1 MVCLL
6 TFVWKAYIFIT
17 DKKTKGVLKMIEK
30 AGGGIYSV
38 LALRD
43 IVIFPHVVV
52 PLFVGRDKSI
62 AALESAMKEKKQIL
76 LIAQTD
82 AQMETP
88 HTGDLYRI
96 GTLANV
102 LQMLKLPDGTIK
114 ILVDGTGRARVMD
127 WTQSEPFFEA
137 HAASMPEK
145 ESDATKVD
153 ALMRSVLEQFEKYVQ
168 LSGAVS
174 PELITAVGNVT
185 DPTKFADIIATH
197 LAIKVEEKQKI
208 LEKNTLTDRLAALF
222 AIMEKE
228 IEVLNVEQNIRKRVK
243 KQMEKTQREY
253 YLNEQIKAIQKE
265 LGDSADDASEL
276 GELEKKI
283 KDAKMPKEVTEKAL
297 TELKRLKMMGG
308 MSAEAGVI
316 RNYIEWL
323 LCLPWNEKKDLK
335 LDLKQA
341 EKILDEDHYGL
352 DKVKERILEF
362 LAVQKRTGNVKGS
375 ILCLI
380 GPPGV
385 GKTSLGQSIARA
397 TGRTFVRASLGGMH
411 DEAEIRGHRRT
422 YIGAMPGKIVQS
434 MKKAGNIN
442 PLFLLDEIDKVG
454 NDYRGDPA
462 SALLE
467 VLDPEQ
473 NKTFADHYLD
483 VDYDLSNVMF
493 ICTANDV
500 STMPKPLLDRMEII
514 RLSGYTEDE
523 KLQIAKRHLI
533 PKQLEMTG
541 LKPEEISLDDSAIL
555 ELIRSYTM
563 ESGVRQLEREIAKVA
578 RKVVK
583 DIQTKH
589 LKKAMLTQKNVK
601 KYAGV
606 PHHFFGVADKEDL
619 VGVANGLYYSEVG
632 GGIMPHEVLTMA
644 GDGKTMLTGKL
655 GEVFKETVQAG
666 RSYVRAHA
674 ADFGIEDDKLN
685 KQDIHLHVPEGAQP
699 KEGPSSGVAIITAL
713 VSALTGIPVKK
724 QVAMTGEI
732 TLRGRVLA
740 IGGLKEKLLGALR
753 AGIKTVFIPAENKSD
768 LEELPKNVKENLNI
782 VLVSRIEEVL
792 RNALT
797 KPFKKK

>member
-1 MVCLL
+1 
-6 TFVWKAYIFIT
+6 
-17 DKKTKGVLKMIEK
+17 MIEK
-30 AGGGIYSV
+30 ATDGIYPV

-43 IVIFPHVVV
+43 IVIFPNVIV

-62 AALESAMKEKKQIL
+62 MALENAMTEKKQVL
-76 LIAQTD
+76 LIAQMD
-82 AQMETP
+82 AQMDTP

-102 LQMLKLPDGTIK
+102 LQFLKLPDGTIK
-114 ILVDGTGRARVMD
+114 ILIEGTSRARVMD
-127 WTQSEPFFEA
+127 WTQNEPFFEA
-137 HAASMPEK
+137 HVASMPEK
-145 ESDATKVD
+145 EGEDTTKID
-153 ALMRSVLEQFEKYVQ
+153 ALTRSVLEQFEKYVQ
-168 LSGAVS
+168 LSGVIS
-174 PELITAVGNVT
+174 PEIITAVSNVKN
-185 DPTKFADIIATH
+185 PTKFADIVATH
-197 LAIKVEEKQKI
+197 LSIPVEEKQKL
-208 LEKNTLTDRLAALF
+208 LEITSLTERLSQLF

-228 IEVLNVEQNIRKRVK
+228 LEVLNVERNIRKRVK
-243 KQMEKTQREY
+243 KQMEKSQREY
-253 YLNEQIKAIQKE
+253 YLNEQMKAIQKE

-283 KDAKMPKEVTEKAL
+283 KSAHMSKEATEKAL
-297 TELKRLKMMGG
+297 TELKRLRMMGS

-323 LCLPWNEKKDLK
+323 LALPWTAQKELQ
-335 LDLKQA
+335 LDLKKA
-341 EKILDEDHYGL
+341 EQILDEDHYGL
-352 DKVKERILEF
+352 KKVKERILEF
-362 LAVQKRTGNVKGS
+362 LAVQKRVGHVKGS

-422 YIGAMPGKIVQS
+422 YIGSMPGKIIQS

-473 NKTFADHYLD
+473 NKTFSDHYLD

-500 STMPKPLLDRMEII
+500 SHMPSPLLDRMEII

-523 KLQIAKRHLI
+523 KLEIAKRHLI
-533 PKQLEMTG
+533 PRQLDLTG
-541 LKPEEISLDDSAIL
+541 LKKEELTFEDAAIL

-563 ESGVRQLEREIAKVA
+563 EAGVRQLEREIAKIA

-583 DIQTKH
+583 EIQTKSIE
-589 LKKAMLTQKNVK
+589 KVAITQKNVK

-606 PHHFFGVADKEDL
+606 PHHFFGIADKEDQ
-619 VGVANGLYYSEVG
+619 VGVSNGLYYSEVG
-632 GGIMPHEVLTMA
+632 GGIMPHEVLTMS
-644 GDGKTMLTGKL
+644 GTGKLTFTGKL
-655 GEVFKETVQAG
+655 GDVFKETVEVA

-674 ADFGIEDDKLN
+674 KDFGIDEEKLN

-699 KEGPSSGVAIITAL
+699 KEGPSSGVAIVTAL
-713 VSALTGIPVKK
+713 VSALTGISVKK
-724 QVAMTGEI
+724 QMAMTGEI
-732 TLRGRVLA
+732 TLRGRILA

-753 AGIKTVFIPAENKSD
+753 AGIKTVFIPQENKND
-768 LEELPKNVKENLNI
+768 MEELPDNVKKQLNI
-782 VLVSRIEEVL
+782 IFVSRIDEVL
-792 RNALT
+792 DAVLT
-797 KPFKKK
+797 QKPKKSS

>member
-1 MVCLL
+1 M
-6 TFVWKAYIFIT
+6 T
-17 DKKTKGVLKMIEK
+17 EK
-30 AGGGIYSV
+30 ATDGIYPV

-43 IVIFPHVVV
+43 IVIFPNVVV

-62 AALESAMKEKKQIL
+62 AALESAMAEKKPIL

-82 AQMETP
+82 AQMDTP
-88 HTGDLYRI
+88 HTGDLYRV
-96 GTLANV
+96 GTLANI
-102 LQMLKLPDGTIK
+102 LQLLRLPDGTIK
-114 ILVDGTGRARVMD
+114 ILVDGTTRARVMD

-137 HAASMPEK
+137 HAASVPMK
-145 ESDATKVD
+145 EEDQDKIDTLV
-153 ALMRSVLEQFEKYVQ
+153 RSVMEQFQTYVQ
-168 LSGAVS
+168 LSGTISPDILTAVS
-174 PELITAVGNVT
+174 QIK
-185 DPTKFADIIATH
+185 DPVKFADIIATH
-197 LAIKVEEKQKI
+197 LSIKIEEKQKL
-208 LEKNTLTDRLAALF
+208 LEIASLDDQLSALF
-222 AIMEKE
+222 AAMEKE
-228 IEVLNVEQNIRKRVK
+228 IEVLNMERNIRKRVK
-243 KQMEKTQREY
+243 KQMEKSQREY

-265 LGDSADDASEL
+265 LGDSAEDASEL

-283 KDAKMPKEVTEKAL
+283 NAAHMSKEATEKAL
-297 TELKRLKMMGG
+297 TELKRLKIMGN

-323 LCLPWNEKKDLK
+323 IALPWTAQKKLQ
-335 LDLKQA
+335 LDLKKA
-341 EKILDEDHYGL
+341 EQILDEDHYGL
-352 DKVKERILEF
+352 KKVKERILEF
-362 LAVQKRTGNVKGS
+362 LAVQKRVGHVKGS

-422 YIGAMPGKIVQS
+422 YIGSMPGKIIQS
-434 MKKAGNIN
+434 MKKAGNLN

-473 NKTFADHYLD
+473 NKTFSDHYLD

-493 ICTANDV
+493 ICTANDT
-500 STMPKPLLDRMEII
+500 SSMPSPLLDRMEII

-523 KLQIAKRHLI
+523 KLEIAKRHLV
-533 PKQLEMTG
+533 PRQLDLTG
-541 LKPEEISLDDSAIL
+541 LKKDELTFDDAALL

-563 ESGVRQLEREIAKVA
+563 EAGVRQLEREIAKIA

-583 DIQTKH
+583 ELQTKSIQQIVI
-589 LKKAMLTQKNVK
+589 TPKNVK

-606 PHHFFGVADKEDL
+606 PRHFFGIADKEDQI
-619 VGVANGLYYSEVG
+619 GVSNGLYYSEVG
-632 GGIMPHEVLTMA
+632 GGIMPHEVLTMS
-644 GDGKTMLTGKL
+644 GTGKLTFTGKL
-655 GEVFKETVQAG
+655 GDVFKETVEVA

-674 ADFGIEDDKLN
+674 KDFGIDEKKLS

-699 KEGPSSGVAIITAL
+699 KEGPSSGVAIVTAL
-713 VSALTGIPVKK
+713 VSALTGAPVKK
-724 QVAMTGEI
+724 QIAMTGEI
-732 TLRGRVLA
+732 TLRGRILA

-753 AGIKTVFIPAENKSD
+753 AGIKTVFIPTENKND
-768 LEELPKNVKENLNI
+768 LEDLPDNVKDNLEI
-782 VLVSRIEEVL
+782 ILVSRIEEVL
-792 RNALT
+792 QHAL
-797 KPFKKK
+797 KKA

>member
-1 MVCLL
+1 MV
-6 TFVWKAYIFIT
+6 
-17 DKKTKGVLKMIEK
+17 EK
-30 AGGGIYSV
+30 AVDGIYSV

-43 IVIFPHVVV
+43 IVVFPGVVV

-62 AALESAMKEKKQIL
+62 AALEHAMSEKKQIL

-82 AQMETP
+82 SQMDTP
-88 HTGDLYRI
+88 HTGDLYRV

-102 LQMLKLPDGTIK
+102 LQLLKLPDGTIK
-114 ILVDGTGRARVMD
+114 ILVEGTNRARVMD
-127 WTQSEPFFEA
+127 WTQDEPYFEA

-145 ESDATKVD
+145 DEDATKVD
-153 ALMRSVLEQFEKYVQ
+153 ALMRSVMDQFEKYIQ
-168 LSGAVS
+168 LSGVVS
-174 PELITAVGNVT
+174 PEIITAVLNVKN
-185 DPTKFADIIATH
+185 PIRFADVVATH
-197 LAIKVEEKQKI
+197 LVIKAEEKQKL
-208 LEKNTLTDRLAALF
+208 LETVFLTERLSALF
-222 AIMEKE
+222 GIMEKE
-228 IEVLNVEQNIRKRVK
+228 IEVLNVERNIRKRVK
-243 KQMEKTQREY
+243 KQMEKSQREY
-253 YLNEQIKAIQKE
+253 YLNEQMKAIQKE
-265 LGDSADDASEL
+265 LGDSADDASEF

-283 KDAKMPKEVTEKAL
+283 KEAKMSQEATEKAL
-297 TELKRLKMMGG
+297 AELKRLRIMGN

-323 LCLPWNEKKDLK
+323 VALPWAEQKELQ

-362 LAVQKRTGNVKGS
+362 LAVQKRTGHVKGS

-473 NKTFADHYLD
+473 NKTFSDHYLD

-500 STMPKPLLDRMEII
+500 SRMPSPLLDRMEVI

-523 KLQIAKRHLI
+523 KVEITKRHLI
-533 PKQLEMTG
+533 PRQLELAG
-541 LKPEEISLDDSAIL
+541 LKSGELSFDEAAVL

-563 ESGVRQLEREIAKVA
+563 ESGVRQLEREIAKIA

-583 DIQTKH
+583 EIQTKSVGSVVI
-589 LKKAMLTQKNVK
+589 TSKNVK

-606 PHHFFGVADKEDL
+606 PRHFFGVADKEDQ
-619 VGVANGLYYSEVG
+619 VGVCNGLYYSEVG
-632 GGIMPHEVLTMA
+632 GGIMPHEVLTMS
-644 GDGKTMLTGKL
+644 GTGKIMLTGKL
-655 GEVFKETVQAG
+655 GDVFKETVEAG

-674 ADFGIEDDKLN
+674 DEFGIVEDKLN

-699 KEGPSSGVAIITAL
+699 KEGPSSGVAVITAL
-713 VSALTGIPVKK
+713 VSALTGIAVKK

-732 TLRGRVLA
+732 TLRGRILA

-753 AGIKTVFIPAENKSD
+753 AGIQTVFIPKENKND
-768 LEELPKNVKENLNI
+768 LDELPQNVKQSLNI
-782 VLVSRIEEVL
+782 VLVGHIEEVL
-792 RNALT
+792 AQALV
-797 KPFKKK
+797 KPLSKGK

>member
-1 MVCLL
+1 M
-6 TFVWKAYIFIT
+6 T
-17 DKKTKGVLKMIEK
+17 EK
-30 AGGGIYSV
+30 SVDGIYPV

-43 IVIFPHVVV
+43 IVIFPNVVV

-62 AALESAMKEKKQIL
+62 AALENAMAEKKQIL
-76 LIAQTD
+76 LVSQLD
-82 AQMETP
+82 AQMDTP
-88 HTGDLYRI
+88 YTGDLYRI

-102 LQMLKLPDGTIK
+102 LQLLKLPDGTIK
-114 ILVDGTGRARVMD
+114 ILIEGVTRARVMD
-127 WTQSEPFFEA
+127 WTQSDPFFEA

-145 ESDATKVD
+145 EDDATKVD

-168 LSGAVS
+168 LSGSVS
-174 PELITAVGNVT
+174 PEIITAVSNVKE
-185 DPTKFADIIATH
+185 PTKFADIVATH
-197 LAIKVEEKQKI
+197 SAVKVEEKQKI
-208 LEKNTLTDRLAALF
+208 LEMTSLTERLSALF

-228 IEVLNVEQNIRKRVK
+228 IEVLNVERNIRKRVK
-243 KQMEKTQREY
+243 KQMEKSQREY
-253 YLNEQIKAIQKE
+253 YLNEQMKAIQKE

-283 KDAKMPKEVTEKAL
+283 KAANMSKEATEKAM
-297 TELKRLKMMGG
+297 TELKRLRIMGG

-323 LCLPWNEKKDLK
+323 IALPWTAQKELQ
-335 LDLKQA
+335 LDLKKA
-341 EKILDEDHYGL
+341 EQILDEDHYGL
-352 DKVKERILEF
+352 KKVKERILEF
-362 LAVQKRTGNVKGS
+362 LAVQKRVGHVKGS

-422 YIGAMPGKIVQS
+422 YIGSMPGKIIQS

-473 NKTFADHYLD
+473 NKTFSDHYLD

-493 ICTANDV
+493 ICTAND
-500 STMPKPLLDRMEII
+500 TTNMPSPLLDRMEII

-523 KLQIAKRHLI
+523 KLEIAKRHLI
-533 PKQLEMTG
+533 PRQLELTG
-541 LKPEEISLDDSAIL
+541 LKKTELTFDDAAIL

-563 ESGVRQLEREIAKVA
+563 EAGVRQLEREIAKIA

-583 DIQTKH
+583 EIQTKSVESV
-589 LKKAMLTQKNVK
+589 AITQKNVK

-606 PHHFFGVADKEDL
+606 PRHFFGIADKEDQ
-619 VGVANGLYYSEVG
+619 VGVSNGLYYSEVG

-644 GDGKTMLTGKL
+644 GTGKLTFTGKL
-655 GEVFKETVQAG
+655 GDVFKETVEVA

-674 ADFGIEDDKLN
+674 TDFGIDEEKLN
-685 KQDIHLHVPEGAQP
+685 KLDIHLHVPEGAQP
-699 KEGPSSGVAIITAL
+699 KEGPSSGVAIVTAL

-724 QVAMTGEI
+724 QMAMTGEI
-732 TLRGRVLA
+732 TLRGRILA

-753 AGIKTVFIPAENKSD
+753 AGIKTVFIPTENKND
-768 LEELPKNVKENLNI
+768 LEELPDNVKKDLNI
-782 VLVSRIEEVL
+782 IFVSRIEEVL
-792 RNALT
+792 AQVLT
-797 KPFKKK
+797 KPLKAKK

>member
-1 MVCLL
+1 
-6 TFVWKAYIFIT
+6 
-17 DKKTKGVLKMIEK
+17 MIEK
-30 AGGGIYSV
+30 AVDGIYPV

-43 IVIFPHVVV
+43 IVIFPNIVV

-62 AALESAMKEKKQIL
+62 AALENAMAEKKQVL
-76 LIAQTD
+76 LISQQD
-82 AQMETP
+82 AQMDTP

-102 LQMLKLPDGTIK
+102 LQLLNLQDGTIK
-114 ILVDGTGRARVMD
+114 ILIEGTTRARVMD

-137 HAASMPEK
+137 HAASMPDK
-145 ESDATKVD
+145 EEDATKVD
-153 ALMRSVLEQFEKYVQ
+153 VLTRSVLEQFEKYVQ
-168 LSGAVS
+168 LSGAIS
-174 PELITAVGNVT
+174 PEVISAVANVK
-185 DPTKFADIIATH
+185 DPVKFADIVATH
-197 LAIKVEEKQKI
+197 LAVKVEEKQKI
-208 LEKNTLTDRLAALF
+208 LEKTSLIDRLSALF

-228 IEVLNVEQNIRKRVK
+228 IEVLNVESNIRKRVK
-243 KQMEKTQREY
+243 KQMEKSQREY
-253 YLNEQIKAIQKE
+253 YLNEQMKAIQKE

-283 KDAKMPKEVTEKAL
+283 KAANMSKEATEKAM
-297 TELKRLKMMGG
+297 TELKRLRIMGG

-323 LCLPWNEKKDLK
+323 IALPWTTQKELQ
-335 LDLKQA
+335 LDLEQA
-341 EKILDEDHYGL
+341 EKILNEDHYGL
-352 DKVKERILEF
+352 KKVKERILEF
-362 LAVQKRTGNVKGS
+362 LAVQKRVGHVKGS

-422 YIGAMPGKIVQS
+422 YIGSMPGKIIQS

-473 NKTFADHYLD
+473 NKTFSDHYLD

-493 ICTANDV
+493 ICTANDT
-500 STMPKPLLDRMEII
+500 SSMPSPLLDRMEII
-514 RLSGYTEDE
+514 RLSGYTEEE
-523 KLQIAKRHLI
+523 KLEIAKRHLI
-533 PKQLEMTG
+533 PRQLELTG
-541 LKPEEISLDDSAIL
+541 LKKEELSFDDNAIL

-563 ESGVRQLEREIAKVA
+563 EAGVRQLEREIAKIA

-583 DIQTKH
+583 EIQTKSVH
-589 LKKAMLTQKNVK
+589 NIAITQKNVK

-606 PHHFFGVADKEDL
+606 PRHFFGIADKEDQ
-619 VGVANGLYYSEVG
+619 VGVSNGLYYSEVG

-644 GDGKTMLTGKL
+644 GSGKLTFTGKL
-655 GEVFKETVQAG
+655 GDVFKETVEVA

-674 ADFGIEDDKLN
+674 KDFGIDENKLN
-685 KQDIHLHVPEGAQP
+685 KLDIHLHVPEGAQP
-699 KEGPSSGVAIITAL
+699 KEGPSSGVAIVTAL

-724 QVAMTGEI
+724 QMAMTGEI
-732 TLRGRVLA
+732 TLRGRILA

-753 AGIKTVFIPAENKSD
+753 AGIKTVFIPAENKND
-768 LEELPKNVKENLNI
+768 MDEIPDNVKDGLNVI
-782 VLVSRIEEVL
+782 FVSCIEDVLTNV
-792 RNALT
+792 LT
-797 KPFKKK
+797 KPLPAKK

>member
-1 MVCLL
+1 M
-6 TFVWKAYIFIT
+6 T
-17 DKKTKGVLKMIEK
+17 EK
-30 AGGGIYSV
+30 PVDGIYPV

-43 IVIFPHVVV
+43 IVIFPNVVV

-62 AALESAMKEKKQIL
+62 AALENAMAEKKQIL
-76 LIAQTD
+76 LISQLD
-82 AQMETP
+82 AQMDTP
-88 HTGDLYRI
+88 YTGDLYRI

-102 LQMLKLPDGTIK
+102 LQLLKLPDGTIK
-114 ILVDGTGRARVMD
+114 ILIEGVARARVMD
-127 WTQSEPFFEA
+127 WTQSDPFFEA
-137 HAASMPEK
+137 HAASIPEK
-145 ESDATKVD
+145 EDDATKVD
-153 ALMRSVLEQFEKYVQ
+153 ALMRSVMEQFEKYVQ
-168 LSGAVS
+168 LSGSVS
-174 PELITAVGNVT
+174 PEIITAVSNVK
-185 DPTKFADIIATH
+185 DPTKFADIVATH
-197 LAIKVEEKQKI
+197 MAVKVEEKQKI
-208 LEKNTLTDRLAALF
+208 LEMASLTERLSSLF

-228 IEVLNVEQNIRKRVK
+228 IEVLNVERNIRKRVK
-243 KQMEKTQREY
+243 KQMEKSQREY
-253 YLNEQIKAIQKE
+253 YLNEQMKAIQKE

-283 KDAKMPKEVTEKAL
+283 KAANMSKEATEKAM
-297 TELKRLKMMGG
+297 TELKRLRIMGG

-323 LCLPWNEKKDLK
+323 IALPWTAQKELQ
-335 LDLKQA
+335 LDLKKA
-341 EKILDEDHYGL
+341 EQILDEDHYGL
-352 DKVKERILEF
+352 KKVKERILEF
-362 LAVQKRTGNVKGS
+362 LAVQKRVGHVKGS

-422 YIGAMPGKIVQS
+422 YIGSMPGKIIQS

-473 NKTFADHYLD
+473 NKTFSDHYLD

-493 ICTANDV
+493 ICTANDT
-500 STMPKPLLDRMEII
+500 STMPSPLLDRMEII

-523 KLQIAKRHLI
+523 KLEIAKRHLI
-533 PKQLEMTG
+533 PRQLELTG
-541 LKPEEISLDDSAIL
+541 LKKTELTFDDPAIL

-563 ESGVRQLEREIAKVA
+563 EAGVRQLEREIAKIA

-583 DIQTKH
+583 EIQTKSVENI
-589 LKKAMLTQKNVK
+589 AITQKNVK

-606 PHHFFGVADKEDL
+606 PRHFFGIADKEDQ
-619 VGVANGLYYSEVG
+619 VGVSNGLYYSEVG

-644 GDGKTMLTGKL
+644 GTGKLTFTGKL
-655 GEVFKETVQAG
+655 GDVFKETVEVA

-674 ADFGIEDDKLN
+674 KDFGIDEEKLN
-685 KQDIHLHVPEGAQP
+685 KLDIHLHVPEGAQP
-699 KEGPSSGVAIITAL
+699 KEGPSSGVAIVTAL

-724 QVAMTGEI
+724 QMAMTGEI
-732 TLRGRVLA
+732 TLRGRILA

-753 AGIKTVFIPAENKSD
+753 AGIKTVFIPTENKND
-768 LEELPKNVKENLNI
+768 LEELPDNVKKDLNI
-782 VLVSRIEEVL
+782 IFVSRIEEVL
-792 RNALT
+792 DQVLT
-797 KPFKKK
+797 KSLKSKK

>member
-1 MVCLL
+1 M
-6 TFVWKAYIFIT
+6 T
-17 DKKTKGVLKMIEK
+17 EK
-30 AGGGIYSV
+30 AVDGIYPV

-43 IVIFPHVVV
+43 IVIFPNVVV

-62 AALESAMKEKKQIL
+62 AALENAMEGKKQIL

-82 AQMETP
+82 AQMDTP

-102 LQMLKLPDGTIK
+102 LQLLKLPDGTIK
-114 ILVDGTGRARVMD
+114 ILIDGTSRARVMD

-145 ESDATKVD
+145 EEDATKVD
-153 ALMRSVLEQFEKYVQ
+153 ALVRSVLEQFEKYVQ
-168 LSGAVS
+168 LSGSVS
-174 PELITAVGNVT
+174 PEIVTAVSNVK
-185 DPTKFADIIATH
+185 DPIKFADIVATH
-197 LAIKVEEKQKI
+197 MAIKVEEKQKL
-208 LEKNTLTDRLAALF
+208 LEMTSLTERLSSLF
-222 AIMEKE
+222 AVMEKE
-228 IEVLNVEQNIRKRVK
+228 IEVLNVERNIRKRVK
-243 KQMEKTQREY
+243 KQMEKSQREY
-253 YLNEQIKAIQKE
+253 YLNEQMKAIQKE

-283 KDAKMPKEVTEKAL
+283 KAANMSKEATEKAM
-297 TELKRLKMMGG
+297 TELKRLRIMGG

-323 LCLPWNEKKDLK
+323 IALPWTAQKELQ
-335 LDLKQA
+335 LDLKKA
-341 EKILDEDHYGL
+341 EQILDEDHYGL
-352 DKVKERILEF
+352 KKVKERILEF
-362 LAVQKRTGNVKGS
+362 LAVQKRVGHVKGS

-422 YIGAMPGKIVQS
+422 YIGSMPGKIIQS

-473 NKTFADHYLD
+473 NKTFSDHYLD

-500 STMPKPLLDRMEII
+500 SHMPSPLLDRMELI

-523 KLQIAKRHLI
+523 KLEIAKRHLI
-533 PKQLEMTG
+533 PRQLELTG
-541 LKPEEISLDDSAIL
+541 LKKQELTFDDDAIL

-563 ESGVRQLEREIAKVA
+563 EAGVRQLEREIAKIA

-583 DIQTKH
+583 EIQTKSTE
-589 LKKAMLTQKNVK
+589 KVAITQKNVK

-606 PHHFFGVADKEDL
+606 PRHFFGIADKEDQ
-619 VGVANGLYYSEVG
+619 VGVSNGLYYSEVG

-644 GDGKTMLTGKL
+644 GTGKLTFTGKL
-655 GEVFKETVQAG
+655 GDVFKETVEVA

-674 ADFGIEDDKLN
+674 KDFGINEEKLN
-685 KQDIHLHVPEGAQP
+685 KLDIHLHVPEGAQP
-699 KEGPSSGVAIITAL
+699 KEGPSSGVAIVTAL
-713 VSALTGIPVKK
+713 VSALTNNPVKK
-724 QVAMTGEI
+724 QIAMTGEI

-753 AGIKTVFIPAENKSD
+753 AGIKTVFIPAENKND
-768 LEELPKNVKENLNI
+768 LEELPDNVKKDLNI
-782 VLVSRIEEVL
+782 IFVSRIEEVL
-792 RNALT
+792 TQTL
-797 KPFKKK
+797 KHPLSKK

>member
-1 MVCLL
+1 M
-6 TFVWKAYIFIT
+6 TETAT
-17 DKKTKGVLKMIEK
+17 D
-30 AGGGIYSV
+30 GIYPV

-43 IVIFPHVVV
+43 IVIFPNVVV

-62 AALESAMKEKKQIL
+62 AALKSAMAEKKQIL
-76 LIAQTD
+76 LISQTD
-82 AQMETP
+82 AQMDTP

-102 LQMLKLPDGTIK
+102 LQLLPLPDGTIK
-114 ILVDGTGRARVMD
+114 ILVDGTTRARVMD

-137 HAASMPEK
+137 HAASVPVKAENADK
-145 ESDATKVD
+145 IDTLV
-153 ALMRSVLEQFEKYVQ
+153 RSVTEQFQTYVQ
-168 LSGAVS
+168 LSGTIS
-174 PELITAVGNVT
+174 PDILTAISQVK
-185 DPTKFADIIATH
+185 DPIKFADIVATH
-197 LAIKVEEKQKI
+197 LAIKIEEKQKL
-208 LEKNTLTDRLAALF
+208 LEISSLEDQLSALF
-222 AIMEKE
+222 AAMEKE
-228 IEVLNVEQNIRKRVK
+228 IEVLNMERNIRKRVK
-243 KQMEKTQREY
+243 KQMEKSQREY

-265 LGDSADDASEL
+265 LGDSADDSSEV

-283 KDAKMPKEVTEKAL
+283 KSAHMSKEATEKAL
-297 TELKRLKMMGG
+297 SELKRLRIMGN

-323 LCLPWNEKKDLK
+323 IALPWTAQKKLQ
-335 LDLKQA
+335 LDLKKA
-341 EKILDEDHYGL
+341 EQILDEDHYGL
-352 DKVKERILEF
+352 KKVKERILEF
-362 LAVQKRTGNVKGS
+362 LAVQKRIGHVKGS

-422 YIGAMPGKIVQS
+422 YIGSMPGKIIQN
-434 MKKAGNIN
+434 MKKAGNLN

-473 NKTFADHYLD
+473 NKTFSDHYLD

-493 ICTANDV
+493 ICTANDT
-500 STMPKPLLDRMEII
+500 STMPSPLLDRMEII

-523 KLQIAKRHLI
+523 KLEIAKRHLV
-533 PKQLEMTG
+533 PRQLELTG
-541 LKPEEISLDDSAIL
+541 LKKTELTFDDAALL

-563 ESGVRQLEREIAKVA
+563 EAGVRQLEREIAKIA

-583 DIQTKH
+583 EIQTKSV
-589 LKKAMLTQKNVK
+589 TQIAITTKNVK
-601 KYAGV
+601 KYAGI
-606 PHHFFGVADKEDL
+606 PRHFFGIADKEDQI
-619 VGVANGLYYSEVG
+619 GVSNGLYYSEVG

-644 GDGKTMLTGKL
+644 GSGKLTFTGKL
-655 GEVFKETVQAG
+655 GDVFKETVEVA

-674 ADFGIEDDKLN
+674 ADFGINEEKLN

-699 KEGPSSGVAIITAL
+699 KEGPSSGVAIVTAL
-713 VSALTGIPVKK
+713 VSALTGRPVKK
-724 QVAMTGEI
+724 QIAMTGEI
-732 TLRGRVLA
+732 TLRGRILA

-753 AGIKTVFIPAENKSD
+753 AGIKTVFIPKENKSD
-768 LEELPKNVKENLNI
+768 LEELPDNVKKNLEI
-782 VLVSRIEEVL
+782 IFVSRIEDVL
-792 RNALT
+792 QHAL
-797 KPFKKK
+797 KKA

>member
-1 MVCLL
+1 M
-6 TFVWKAYIFIT
+6 T
-17 DKKTKGVLKMIEK
+17 EK
-30 AGGGIYSV
+30 PVDGIYPV

-43 IVIFPHVVV
+43 IVIFPNVVV

-62 AALESAMKEKKQIL
+62 AALENAMAEKKQIL
-76 LIAQTD
+76 LISQLD
-82 AQMETP
+82 AQMDTP
-88 HTGDLYRI
+88 YTGDLYRI

-102 LQMLKLPDGTIK
+102 LQLLKLPDGTIK
-114 ILVDGTGRARVMD
+114 ILIEGVARARVMD
-127 WTQSEPFFEA
+127 WTQSDPFFEA
-137 HAASMPEK
+137 HAASIPEK
-145 ESDATKVD
+145 EDDATKVD
-153 ALMRSVLEQFEKYVQ
+153 ALMRSVMEQFEKYVQ
-168 LSGAVS
+168 LSGSVS
-174 PELITAVGNVT
+174 PEIITAVSNVK
-185 DPTKFADIIATH
+185 DPTKFADIVATH
-197 LAIKVEEKQKI
+197 MAVKVEEKQKI
-208 LEKNTLTDRLAALF
+208 LEMASLTERLSALF

-228 IEVLNVEQNIRKRVK
+228 IEVLNVERNIRKRVK
-243 KQMEKTQREY
+243 KQMEKSQREY
-253 YLNEQIKAIQKE
+253 YLNEQMKAIQKE

-283 KDAKMPKEVTEKAL
+283 KAANMSKEATEKAM
-297 TELKRLKMMGG
+297 TELKRLRIMGG

-323 LCLPWNEKKDLK
+323 IALPWTAQKELQ
-335 LDLKQA
+335 LDLKKA
-341 EKILDEDHYGL
+341 EQILDEDHYGL
-352 DKVKERILEF
+352 KKVKERILEF
-362 LAVQKRTGNVKGS
+362 LAVQKRVGHVKGS

-422 YIGAMPGKIVQS
+422 YIGSMPGKIIQS

-473 NKTFADHYLD
+473 NKTFSDHYLD

-493 ICTANDV
+493 ICTANDT
-500 STMPKPLLDRMEII
+500 STMPSPLLDRMEII

-523 KLQIAKRHLI
+523 KLEIAKRHLI
-533 PKQLEMTG
+533 PRQLELTG
-541 LKPEEISLDDSAIL
+541 LKKTELTFDDPAIL

-563 ESGVRQLEREIAKVA
+563 EAGVRQLEREIAKIA

-583 DIQTKH
+583 EIQTKSVENV
-589 LKKAMLTQKNVK
+589 AITQKNVK

-606 PHHFFGVADKEDL
+606 PRHFFGIADKEDQ
-619 VGVANGLYYSEVG
+619 VGVSNGLYYSEVG

-644 GDGKTMLTGKL
+644 GTGKLTFTGKL
-655 GEVFKETVQAG
+655 GDVFKETVEVA

-674 ADFGIEDDKLN
+674 KDFGIDEEKLN
-685 KQDIHLHVPEGAQP
+685 KLDIHLHVPEGAQP
-699 KEGPSSGVAIITAL
+699 KEGPSSGVAIVTAL

-724 QVAMTGEI
+724 QMAMTGEI
-732 TLRGRVLA
+732 TLRGRILA

-753 AGIKTVFIPAENKSD
+753 AGIKTVFIPTENKND
-768 LEELPKNVKENLNI
+768 LEELPDNVKKDLNI
-782 VLVSRIEEVL
+782 IFVSRIEEVL
-792 RNALT
+792 DQVLAKSL
-797 KPFKKK
+797 KSKK

>member
-1 MVCLL
+1 M
-6 TFVWKAYIFIT
+6 T
-17 DKKTKGVLKMIEK
+17 EK
-30 AGGGIYSV
+30 PIDGIYPV

-43 IVIFPHVVV
+43 IVIFPNVVV

-62 AALESAMKEKKQIL
+62 AALENAMAQKKQIL

-82 AQMETP
+82 AQMDTP
-88 HTGDLYRI
+88 YTGDLYRI

-102 LQMLKLPDGTIK
+102 LQLLKLPDGTIK
-114 ILVDGTGRARVMD
+114 ILIEGAKRARVMD
-127 WTQSEPFFEA
+127 WTQSDPFFEA

-145 ESDATKVD
+145 EEDATKVD
-153 ALMRSVLEQFEKYVQ
+153 ALVRSVLEQFEKYVQ

-174 PELITAVGNVT
+174 PEIITAVSNVKE
-185 DPTKFADIIATH
+185 PAKFADIVATH
-197 LAIKVEEKQKI
+197 LAVKVEEKQKI
-208 LEKNTLTDRLAALF
+208 LEMGALSDRLSALF

-228 IEVLNVEQNIRKRVK
+228 IEVLNVERNIRKRVK
-243 KQMEKTQREY
+243 KQMEKSQREY
-253 YLNEQIKAIQKE
+253 YLNEQMKAIQKE

-283 KDAKMPKEVTEKAL
+283 KTANMSKEATEKAL
-297 TELKRLKMMGG
+297 TELKRLRIMGS

-323 LCLPWNEKKDLK
+323 IALPWTAQKELQ
-335 LDLKQA
+335 LDLKKA
-341 EKILDEDHYGL
+341 EQILDEDHYGL
-352 DKVKERILEF
+352 KKVKERILEF
-362 LAVQKRTGNVKGS
+362 LAVQKRVGHVKGS

-422 YIGAMPGKIVQS
+422 YIGSMPGKIIQS

-473 NKTFADHYLD
+473 NKTFSDHYLD

-493 ICTANDV
+493 ICTANDT
-500 STMPKPLLDRMEII
+500 STMPSPLLDRMEII

-523 KLQIAKRHLI
+523 KLEIAKRHLI
-533 PKQLEMTG
+533 PRQLELTG
-541 LKPEEISLDDSAIL
+541 LKKEELTFDDAAIL
-555 ELIRSYTM
+555 EIIRSYTM
-563 ESGVRQLEREIAKVA
+563 EAGVRQLEREIAKIA

-583 DIQTKH
+583 EIQTKSIENV
-589 LKKAMLTQKNVK
+589 AITQKNVK

-606 PHHFFGVADKEDL
+606 PRHFFGIADKEDQ
-619 VGVANGLYYSEVG
+619 VGVSNGLYYSEVG

-644 GDGKTMLTGKL
+644 GTGKLTFTGKL
-655 GEVFKETVQAG
+655 GDVFKETVEVA

-674 ADFGIEDDKLN
+674 KDFGIEEEKLN

-699 KEGPSSGVAIITAL
+699 KEGPSSGVAIVTAL
-713 VSALTGIPVKK
+713 VSALTNNPVKK
-724 QVAMTGEI
+724 QMAMTGEI

-753 AGIKTVFIPAENKSD
+753 AGIKTVFIPDENKND
-768 LEELPKNVKENLNI
+768 LEELPDNVKKDLNI
-782 VLVSRIEEVL
+782 IFVSRIEEVL
-792 RNALT
+792 DQVLT
-797 KPFKKK
+797 KPLIQKK

>member
-1 MVCLL
+1 M
-6 TFVWKAYIFIT
+6 T
-17 DKKTKGVLKMIEK
+17 DKPID
-30 AGGGIYSV
+30 GIYPV

-43 IVIFPHVVV
+43 IVIFPNVVV

-62 AALESAMKEKKQIL
+62 AALKNAMNQKKQIL
-76 LIAQTD
+76 LITQTD
-82 AQMETP
+82 DQMDTP
-88 HTGDLYRI
+88 HTGDLFRV

-102 LQMLKLPDGTIK
+102 LQLLNLQDGTIK
-114 ILVDGTGRARVMD
+114 ILIEGTTRARVMD

-137 HAASMPEK
+137 HAASMPDRPE
-145 ESDATKVD
+145 DDTKID
-153 ALMRSVLEQFEKYVQ
+153 ALMRSVFEQFEKYIQ
-168 LSGAVS
+168 LSNVANPEIVTAVS
-174 PELITAVGNVT
+174 GIK
-185 DPTKFADIIATH
+185 DPAKFADVVATHIAT
-197 LAIKVEEKQKI
+197 KMEEKQKI
-208 LEKNTLTDRLAALF
+208 LELNSLTERLSALF
-222 AIMEKE
+222 ALMEKE
-228 IEVLNVEQNIRKRVK
+228 IEVLNVERNIRNRVK
-243 KQMEKTQREY
+243 KQMEKSQREY

-265 LGDSADDASEL
+265 LGDSADDAGEL

-283 KDAKMPKEVTEKAL
+283 KAANMSKEATEKAL
-297 TELKRLKMMGG
+297 TELKRLRIMGS

-323 LCLPWNEKKDLK
+323 IALPWTAQKELQ
-335 LDLKQA
+335 LDLSKA
-341 EKILDEDHYGL
+341 EAILNEDHYGL
-352 DKVKERILEF
+352 EKVKERILEF
-362 LAVQKRTGNVKGS
+362 LAVQKRTGHVKGS
-375 ILCLI
+375 ILCLV

-422 YIGAMPGKIVQS
+422 YIGSMPGKIIQS

-473 NKTFADHYLD
+473 NKTFSDHYLD

-493 ICTANDV
+493 ICTAN
-500 STMPKPLLDRMEII
+500 STATMPSPLLDRMEII
-514 RLSGYTEDE
+514 HVSGYTEDE
-523 KLQIAKRHLI
+523 KVQIAKRHLI
-533 PKQLEMTG
+533 PRQLELTG
-541 LKPEEISLDDSAIL
+541 LKPDEISFDDASIL

-563 ESGVRQLEREIAKVA
+563 EAGVRQLEREIAKIA

-583 DIQTKH
+583 EIQTKSI
-589 LKKAMLTQKNVK
+589 KSVQITQKNVK

-606 PHHFFGVADKEDL
+606 PHHFFGIADKQDE
-619 VGVANGLYYSEVG
+619 VGVSNGLYYSEIG
-632 GGIMPHEVLTMA
+632 GGILPHEVLTMP
-644 GDGKTMLTGKL
+644 GTGKIMLTGKL
-655 GEVFKETVQAG
+655 GDVFKETVEAA

-674 ADFGIEDDKLN
+674 EDFGISDDKLN
-685 KQDIHLHVPEGAQP
+685 KRDIHLHVPEGAQP
-699 KEGPSSGVAIITAL
+699 KDGPSSGVAIVTAL

-724 QVAMTGEI
+724 QMAMTGEI

-753 AGIKTVFIPAENKSD
+753 AGIHTVFIPEENKND
-768 LEELPKNVKENLNI
+768 LEELPDNVKQNLKI
-782 VLVSRIEEVL
+782 IFVSKIQEVL
-792 RNALT
+792 DQVLA
-797 KPFKKK
+797 KPLPKKK

>member
-1 MVCLL
+1 MIQ
-6 TFVWKAYIFIT
+6 KAV
-17 DKKTKGVLKMIEK
+17 D
-30 AGGGIYSV
+30 GIYPV

-43 IVIFPHVVV
+43 IVIFPNIVV

-62 AALESAMKEKKQIL
+62 AALESAMAEKKQIL
-76 LIAQTD
+76 LISQLD
-82 AQMETP
+82 AQMDTP

-102 LQMLKLPDGTIK
+102 LQLLKLPDGTIK
-114 ILVDGTGRARVMD
+114 ILIEGTDRARVMD

-145 ESDATKVD
+145 EEDATKID
-153 ALMRSVLEQFEKYVQ
+153 ALSRSVLEQFEKYVQ

-174 PELITAVGNVT
+174 PEIITAVSNVKN
-185 DPTKFADIIATH
+185 PTKFADIVATH
-197 LAIKVEEKQKI
+197 MAIKVEEKQKI
-208 LEKNTLTDRLAALF
+208 LEMTSLTERLSSLF

-243 KQMEKTQREY
+243 KQMEKSQREY
-253 YLNEQIKAIQKE
+253 YLNEQMKAIQKE

-283 KDAKMPKEVTEKAL
+283 KAANMSKEATEKAL
-297 TELKRLKMMGG
+297 TELKRLRIMGG

-323 LCLPWNEKKDLK
+323 IALPWTAQKELQ
-335 LDLKQA
+335 LDLKKA
-341 EKILDEDHYGL
+341 EQVLDEDHYGL
-352 DKVKERILEF
+352 KKVKERILEF
-362 LAVQKRTGNVKGS
+362 LAVQKRVGHVKGS

-422 YIGAMPGKIVQS
+422 YIGSMPGKIIQS

-473 NKTFADHYLD
+473 NKTFSDHYLD

-500 STMPKPLLDRMEII
+500 SHMPSPLLDRMEII

-523 KLQIAKRHLI
+523 KLEIAKRHLI
-533 PKQLEMTG
+533 PRQLELTG
-541 LKPEEISLDDSAIL
+541 LDKKELTFDDEAIL
-555 ELIRSYTM
+555 QLIRSYTM
-563 ESGVRQLEREIAKVA
+563 EAGVRQLEREIAKIA

-583 DIQTKH
+583 EIQTKSVTNV
-589 LKKAMLTQKNVK
+589 AMTQKNVK

-606 PHHFFGVADKEDL
+606 PRHFFGIADKEDQ
-619 VGVANGLYYSEVG
+619 VGVSNGLYYSEVG
-632 GGIMPHEVLTMA
+632 GGIMPHEVLTMS
-644 GDGKTMLTGKL
+644 GTGKLTFTGKL
-655 GEVFKETVQAG
+655 GDVFKETVEVA

-674 ADFGIEDDKLN
+674 KDFGIDEEKLN
-685 KQDIHLHVPEGAQP
+685 KLDIHLHVPEGAQP
-699 KEGPSSGVAIITAL
+699 KEGPSSGVAIVTAL

-753 AGIKTVFIPAENKSD
+753 AGIKTVFIPAENKND
-768 LEELPKNVKENLNI
+768 LEELPDNVKKDLNI
-782 VLVSRIEEVL
+782 VFVSRIEEVL
-792 RNALT
+792 SAALSKPLT
-797 KPFKKK
+797 KRH

>member
-1 MVCLL
+1 M
-6 TFVWKAYIFIT
+6 T
-17 DKKTKGVLKMIEK
+17 EK
-30 AGGGIYSV
+30 PIDGIYPV

-43 IVIFPHVVV
+43 IVIFPNVVV

-62 AALESAMKEKKQIL
+62 AALENAMAQKKQIL

-82 AQMETP
+82 AQMDTP
-88 HTGDLYRI
+88 YTGDLYRI

-102 LQMLKLPDGTIK
+102 LQLLKLPDGTIK
-114 ILVDGTGRARVMD
+114 ILIEGAKRARVMD
-127 WTQSEPFFEA
+127 WTQSDPFFEA
-137 HAASMPEK
+137 HAASIPEK
-145 ESDATKVD
+145 EEDATKVD
-153 ALMRSVLEQFEKYVQ
+153 ALVRSVLEQFEKYVQ

-174 PELITAVGNVT
+174 PEIITAVSNVKE
-185 DPTKFADIIATH
+185 PAKFADIVATH
-197 LAIKVEEKQKI
+197 LAVKVEEKQKI
-208 LEKNTLTDRLAALF
+208 LEMGALSDRLSALF

-228 IEVLNVEQNIRKRVK
+228 IEVLNVERNIRKRVK
-243 KQMEKTQREY
+243 KQMEKSQREY
-253 YLNEQIKAIQKE
+253 YLNEQMKAIQKE

-283 KDAKMPKEVTEKAL
+283 KAANMSKEATEKAL
-297 TELKRLKMMGG
+297 TELKRLRIMGS

-323 LCLPWNEKKDLK
+323 IALPWTTQKELQ
-335 LDLKQA
+335 LDLKKA
-341 EKILDEDHYGL
+341 EQILDEDHYGL
-352 DKVKERILEF
+352 KKVKERILEF
-362 LAVQKRTGNVKGS
+362 LAVQKRVGHVKGS

-422 YIGAMPGKIVQS
+422 YIGSMPGKIIQS

-473 NKTFADHYLD
+473 NKTFSDHYLD

-493 ICTANDV
+493 ICTANDT
-500 STMPKPLLDRMEII
+500 STMPSPLLDRMEII

-523 KLQIAKRHLI
+523 KLEIAKRHLI
-533 PKQLEMTG
+533 PRQLELTG
-541 LKPEEISLDDSAIL
+541 LKKEELTFDDAAIL
-555 ELIRSYTM
+555 EIIRSYTM
-563 ESGVRQLEREIAKVA
+563 EAGVRQLEREIAKIA

-583 DIQTKH
+583 EIQTKSIENV
-589 LKKAMLTQKNVK
+589 AITQKNVK

-606 PHHFFGVADKEDL
+606 PRHFFGIADKEDQ
-619 VGVANGLYYSEVG
+619 VGVSNGLYYSEVG

-644 GDGKTMLTGKL
+644 GTGKLTFTGKL
-655 GEVFKETVQAG
+655 GDVFKETVEVA

-674 ADFGIEDDKLN
+674 KDFGIDEEKLN
-685 KQDIHLHVPEGAQP
+685 KLDIHLHVPEGAQP
-699 KEGPSSGVAIITAL
+699 KEGPSSGVAIVTAL
-713 VSALTGIPVKK
+713 VSALTNNPVKK
-724 QVAMTGEI
+724 QMAMTGEI

-753 AGIKTVFIPAENKSD
+753 AGIKTVFIPEENKND
-768 LEELPKNVKENLNI
+768 LEELPDNVKKDLNI
-782 VLVSRIEEVL
+782 IFVSRIEEVL
-792 RNALT
+792 DQVLT
-797 KPFKKK
+797 KPLIQKK